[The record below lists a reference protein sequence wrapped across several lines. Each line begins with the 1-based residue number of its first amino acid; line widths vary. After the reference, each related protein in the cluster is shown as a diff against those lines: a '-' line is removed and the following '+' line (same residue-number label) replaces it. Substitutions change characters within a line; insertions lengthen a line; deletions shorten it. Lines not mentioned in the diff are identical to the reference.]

1 MPHLK
6 LVSHERTEP
15 SAPRY
20 LAPGLRKLPAP
31 TDVERYLLLKNQSR
45 AAPREC
51 MCLALR
57 QGNRWTWQTV
67 RINLT
72 IDGGERDS
80 EVLSL
85 STDPLTATSKYEHAL
100 GRYLA
105 SGWFPPGSPT
115 IGAKELA
122 ARFVGRWPRIPTML
136 EYRPR
141 RLLDDLRVYRYRWN
155 PSTLCLRQYSGG
167 RRMLLQV
174 NPDYSLVLS
183 NGAGLREDVP
193 PWMAAGTTTLPM
205 ARLPALFEVR
215 LYADHVAF
223 SDLLQAKQDY
233 RLAKFTRRWQIL
245 RETLAGAAA
254 LWNGARFGF
263 DPLLPVTDLQGR
275 IEYAVRDGYDEM
287 VVHDMELPYYYGEA
301 MDLRPYIA
309 WRKDVRSFS

>member
-6 LVSHERTEP
+6 LVTPERVEP
-15 SAPRY
+15 TSPRY
-20 LAPGLRKLPAP
+20 LSPGLRNVQPA
-31 TDVERYLLLKNQSR
+31 TIVERYLLLKKQSR

-72 IDGGERDS
+72 LDGAERGT
-80 EVLSL
+80 EMLSL
-85 STDPLTATSKYEHAL
+85 STDPVTASAKYERTME
-100 GRYLA
+100 RYLA
-105 SGWFPPGSPT
+105 SGWFPPGSPNM
-115 IGAKELA
+115 GVKELA

-141 RLLDDLRVYRYRWN
+141 RLLDDLRIYRYRWN
-155 PSTLCLRQYSGG
+155 PKTLCLRQYSGG

-174 NPDYSLVLS
+174 NPDYSIVLS
-183 NGAGLREDVP
+183 NGAGLREEAPSWVSAGLTTVP
-193 PWMAAGTTTLPM
+193 F
-205 ARLPALFEVR
+205 ARLPAVFEVR

-223 SDLLQAKQDY
+223 SDLLHARQDL
-233 RLAKFTRRWQIL
+233 RLEKFTRRWQTL

-254 LWNGARFGF
+254 VWNSARFGF
-263 DPLLPVTDLQGR
+263 DPLLPVTDLPAR

-309 WRKDVRSFS
+309 WRRDVRPAF